1 MNKSGLAPTVIR
13 RFTQALVE
21 AATDLGVQV
30 NAPTL
35 DDERVALDA
44 LDTLWEQLCTNSDDP
59 LIGLRMGQRLQVGHL
74 DVAGLLLMSC
84 ETLGE
89 ALELYT
95 DYHPI
100 VSQGGVVSF
109 SRNGDEVALS
119 YAGQYTTRRPERAE
133 MSLAYALQLA
143 RWCTGGRFS
152 SLHIEFAHAPLAPSP
167 RYEELLG
174 CPAHLEADTNRLVF
188 TQAMCKLQL
197 IQANPALRDQLRTLA
212 DQLLAGVGEQSLS
225 ATVAQHI
232 AKQPQASKE
241 QIAEALAMSGRH
253 LARKLAD
260 EGFSFRQLRDRELQS
275 LATSALQRGEKIAGI
290 AHDLGFSDESAFSR
304 SFRRW
309 TGVSPSEFRG
319 G

>member
-1 MNKSGLAPTVIR
+1 MNKSGLVPTVIR

-21 AATDLGVQV
+21 AAADLGVQIE
-30 NAPTL
+30 APAL

-44 LDTLWEQLCTNSDDP
+44 LDALWEQLCANADDP

-74 DVAGLLLMSC
+74 DIAGLLLMSC

-109 SRNGDEVALS
+109 SSAGDRVALE
-119 YAGQYTTRRPERAE
+119 YAGQYTTRRAERAE

-143 RWCTGGRFS
+143 RWCTGGRFT
-152 SLHIEFAHAPLAPSP
+152 SLHVEFAHAALAPLP
-167 RYEELLG
+167 RYAELLG
-174 CPAHLEADTNRLVF
+174 CEVRFEADTNRLVF

-212 DQLLAGVGEQSLS
+212 DHMLAGLGDQSLS

-232 AKQPQASKE
+232 AQHPQASKE
-241 QIAEALAMSGRH
+241 QIAESLAMSGRH
-253 LARKLAD
+253 LARKLAE
-260 EGFSFRQLRDRELQS
+260 EGFSFRQLRDRELQR
-275 LATSALQRGEKIAGI
+275 LATSALQRGDKIAGI

-309 TGVSPSEFRG
+309 TGVSPSEYRG
-319 G
+319 C